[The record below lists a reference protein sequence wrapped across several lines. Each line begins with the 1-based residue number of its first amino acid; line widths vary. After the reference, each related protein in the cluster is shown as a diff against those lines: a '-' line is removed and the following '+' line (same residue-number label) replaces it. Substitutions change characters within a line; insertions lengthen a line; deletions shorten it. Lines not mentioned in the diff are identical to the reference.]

1 MKGIMQEALLRWQL
15 NGKPQQA
22 MLYDGQDDEALL
34 RGHMITAGLAV
45 PGDNLTVTRQGDTWQ
60 VSTPGAIARKALE
73 ELQPLDSRCSIRM
86 AELNA
91 LCDQVMALDN
101 SAGLHSIL
109 LSDGD
114 KTVIGRDVG
123 RHNALDKAVGKAVQ
137 CGLRLENAVLCSS
150 GRLSLEMFSK
160 AAYAGIP
167 ILSTRKQIGSLCIE
181 YAERMNIAVCR
192 TGSEPACFSAQWRI
206 L

>member
-1 MKGIMQEALLRWQL
+1 MQEALLRWQL
-15 NGKPQQA
+15 NGKAQQA
-22 MLYDGQDDEALL
+22 MLYDGQEDEALL

-45 PGDNLTVTRQGDTWQ
+45 PGDVLTVVRQGDTWQ
-60 VSTPGAIARKALE
+60 VSKPGSIAPLSLD
-73 ELQPLDSRCSIRM
+73 ELRPLNSARSIRM
-86 AELNA
+86 ADLNT

-114 KTVIGRDVG
+114 KTVVGRDVG
-123 RHNALDKAVGKAVQ
+123 RHNALDKAVGKAIQ
-137 CGLRLENAVLCSS
+137 CGLQLENAVLCSS

-181 YAERMNIAVCR
+181 YAERMNIAVCH
-192 TGSEPACFSAQWRI
+192 TGSEFACFSAPWRI

>member
-1 MKGIMQEALLRWQL
+1 MKGIMQEALLLWQL
-15 NGKPQQA
+15 NSRTQPA
-22 MLYDGQDDEALL
+22 MLYNGQDDEALL
-34 RGHMITAGLAV
+34 RGHMITAGLAA
-45 PGDNLTVTRQGDTWQ
+45 PGDHLMVVRQENVWRISKPENAVP
-60 VSTPGAIARKALE
+60 VSLE
-73 ELQPLDSRCSIRM
+73 ELRALDSKHCIRM
-86 AELNA
+86 ADLNA
-91 LCDQVMALDN
+91 LCDQVMGLDN

-114 KTVIGRDVG
+114 KTVVGRDIG
-123 RHNALDKAVGKAVQ
+123 RHNALDKAIGKAVQ
-137 CGLRLENAVLCSS
+137 CGLQLENAVLCSS